1 MLRTFGP
8 GCSPKPIDARQAG
21 PPELANAVWIDLLEP
36 TREEEALAEK
46 IIGTNIPTRAEMLEI
61 EPSSRLYEKDGVTFM
76 TMSVIYGVKDCEPA
90 TDPVSFILT
99 DTHLVTVRYIDPT
112 PFLVFADHAYADQ
125 ALTQDALT
133 VLMRLIDAIVDRLAD
148 ELEEAG
154 RELET
159 ISMRIFDRAPRDR
172 RGNPERRYEALMI
185 RIGKVQRLL
194 ARLRESSVS
203 TSRMLGFLAS
213 LDLMASRDS
222 ERRHVRSLVNDARA
236 LDDHSDFLAEN
247 LNFLLDASLGMIALE
262 QNFVMKVFSIVA
274 VVLMPP
280 TLIAG
285 IYGMNFKHMPEL
297 PHVWGYPWALGLM
310 LLSAILPFW
319 FARRRGWL

>member
-8 GCSPKPIDARQAG
+8 GCSPKPIDAREAV
-21 PPELANAVWIDLLEP
+21 PDVANAVWIDLLEP
-36 TREEEALAEK
+36 TREEEALAEN

-76 TMSVIYGVKDCEPA
+76 TMSVIYGIKDCEPA

-99 DTHLVTVRYIDPT
+99 DTHLVTVRYIDPA
-112 PFLVFADHAYADQ
+112 PFLVFADHAYADH

-133 VLMRLIDAIVDRLAD
+133 VLMRLLDAIVDRLAD

-172 RGNPERRYEALMI
+172 RRNPERRYEALMI

-203 TSRMLGFLAS
+203 TSRMLGFLGS
-213 LDLMASRDS
+213 LDLMAGRDS

-310 LLSAILPFW
+310 LVSAILPFW

>member
-1 MLRTFGP
+1 MLRLFGP
-8 GCSPKPIDARQAG
+8 DCPSKPVNAHQAG
-21 PPELANAVWIDLLEP
+21 ADLSKAIWVDLLEP

-46 IIGTNIPTRAEMLEI
+46 IIGTNIPTRVEMMEI
-61 EPSSRLYEKDGVTFM
+61 EPSSRLYVKDGVVFM
-76 TMSVIYGVKDCEPA
+76 TMSVIYGVKDGTPG
-90 TDPVSFILT
+90 TDPISFMLT
-99 DTHLVTVRYIDPT
+99 ETHLVTVRYIDPT
-112 PFLVFADHAYADQ
+112 PFIVFADHAYADPE
-125 ALTQDALT
+125 LTLDALT
-133 VLMRLIDAIVDRLAD
+133 VLMRLLDAIVDRLAD

-154 RELET
+154 RELEI
-159 ISMRIFDRAPRDR
+159 ISTQIFDRGPRPGR
-172 RGNPERRYEALMI
+172 RNPERRYEALMV
-185 RIGKVQRLL
+185 RIGRVQRLL

-203 TSRMLGFLAS
+203 TSRMLGFLGS
-213 LDLMASRDS
+213 LDMLGERGSD
-222 ERRHVRSLVNDARA
+222 RRHVRSLVADARA

-280 TLIAG
+280 TLVAG

-297 PHVWGYPWALGLM
+297 PHVWGYPWALLLM
-310 LLSAILPFW
+310 LASAVLPFW